1 MSSPTIYTAPRGRSM
16 MMNIPLG
23 DKDLVDT
30 AKGTG
35 QLNTFLAA
43 VEAAGLTST
52 LKSSINTIYAPSDE
66 AFSKVDVNALLADK
80 AKLEDTIKYHIIP
93 LRVPDEKVIREF
105 RLSNKVTL
113 QGGRVKIN
121 VKANPAG
128 GEQLVSFYLT
138 STLYCSLI

>member
-1 MSSPTIYTAPRGRSM
+1 M
-16 MMNIPLG
+16 MMNLPLG

-30 AKGTG
+30 AKATG

-43 VEAAGLTST
+43 VDAAGLTNT
-52 LKSSINTIYAPSDE
+52 LRSSINTIYAPSDQ
-66 AFSKVDVNALLADK
+66 AFSKVDVNGLLANK
-80 AKLEDTIKYHIIP
+80 AQLQEILKYHIIP

-121 VKANPAG
+121 VKANPNG
-128 GEQLVSFYLT
+128 GEQLVSNAKQWVMIL
-138 STLYCSLI
+138 SGGIRSI